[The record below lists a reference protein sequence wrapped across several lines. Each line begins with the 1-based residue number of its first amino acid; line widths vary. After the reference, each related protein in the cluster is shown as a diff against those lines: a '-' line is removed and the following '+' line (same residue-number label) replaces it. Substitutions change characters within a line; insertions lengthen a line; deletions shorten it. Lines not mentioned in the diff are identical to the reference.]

1 MTRVVWLTDLHLN
14 FVGSKTVERLLD
26 EIIATDPAAVLIGG
40 DIGEAKSSATYLS
53 QFESQ
58 LKCPIY
64 FVLGNHDF
72 YRGSIPVVRDAMRQL
87 CREHPDLH
95 YLTQLGVIELT
106 PRVGLIGH
114 DGWADARY
122 GDYENSDVILTD
134 YALIAELAGHFQ
146 LDRRP
151 TLERL
156 GDEAAAH
163 IRQVLPEALAR
174 YERVVLLTH
183 VPPLR
188 EACWHAGRLSDDNWA
203 PHFSCK
209 AMGDAILDIMRE
221 HPDRKLTVL
230 CGHTHGEGE
239 AHPLDNVEVLT
250 GGAEYG
256 CPALTRVFEF
266 A

>member
-14 FVGSKTVERLLD
+14 FVTSERVERLLD
-26 EIIATDPAAVLIGG
+26 EVIAAEPTVVLIGG
-40 DIGEAKSSATYLS
+40 DVGEARDVETYLARM
-53 QFESQ
+53 ESRLQ
-58 LKCPIY
+58 RPIY

-72 YRGSIPVVRDAMRQL
+72 YRGSIPVVREAMRPL
-87 CREHPDLH
+87 CRKHPGLH
-95 YLTQLGVIELT
+95 YLTLLEVIELT

-134 YALIAELAGHFQ
+134 YALIAELAGDYQ
-146 LDRRP
+146 LNRRP

-174 YERVVLLTH
+174 FEQVILLTH

-188 EACWHAGRLSDDNWA
+188 EACWHEGRLSDDNWA

-209 AMGDAILDIMRE
+209 AMGDAILDIMPK

-230 CGHTHGEGE
+230 CGHTHGDGE
-239 AHPLDNVEVLT
+239 ARPLDNVEVLT
-250 GGAEYG
+250 GGAIYG
-256 CPALTRVFEF
+256 SPTVTRVFEF
-266 A
+266 Q

>member
-14 FVGSKTVERLLD
+14 FVAAERVDEFLD
-26 EIIATDPAAVLIGG
+26 DIIATEPTAVLIGG
-40 DIGEAKSSATYLS
+40 DIGEATTVAAYLS
-53 QFESQ
+53 QIESRLQ
-58 LKCPIY
+58 CPIY

-72 YRGSIPVVRDAMRQL
+72 YKGSIPSVRDAMRQL
-87 CREHPDLH
+87 CHEHSNLH
-95 YLTQLGVIELT
+95 YLTQLGFIELT
-106 PRVGLIGH
+106 PRLGLIGD

-122 GDYENSDVILTD
+122 GDYERSDVILTD
-134 YALIAELAGHFQ
+134 YALIAELAGHYQ
-146 LDRRP
+146 LNRRP

-163 IRQVLPEALAR
+163 IRQVLPEALTR
-174 YERVVLLTH
+174 FEHVVLLTH

-188 EACWHAGRLSDDNWA
+188 EACWHAGQLSDDNWA

-209 AMGDAILDIMRE
+209 AMGDAILDVMRD
-221 HPDRKLTVL
+221 HPKQKLTVL

-239 AHPLDNVEVLT
+239 ARPLANVEVFT

-256 CPALTRVFEF
+256 CPAVTRVFEF
-266 A
+266 D

>member
-14 FVGSKTVERLLD
+14 FVGLERVEQFLD
-26 EIIATDPAAVLIGG
+26 EIIATESASVLIGG
-40 DIGEAKSSATYLS
+40 DVGEAETLATYLA
-53 QFESQ
+53 QFDSR
-58 LKCPIY
+58 LKRPIY

-72 YRGSIPVVRDAMRQL
+72 YKGSIPVVREAIRQL

-151 TLERL
+151 TLERRL
-156 GDEAAAH
+156 IFTKSCQKRSPASSTSFSSRMCHRCAK
-163 IRQVLPEALAR
+163 P
-174 YERVVLLTH
+174 
-183 VPPLR
+183 
-188 EACWHAGRLSDDNWA
+188 AGMQADFQTTTGHRISPAKQWVTR
-203 PHFSCK
+203 FSTSC
-209 AMGDAILDIMRE
+209 ANIPNE
-221 HPDRKLTVL
+221 S
-230 CGHTHGEGE
+230 
-239 AHPLDNVEVLT
+239 
-250 GGAEYG
+250 
-256 CPALTRVFEF
+256 
-266 A
+266 